1 MQLQLYEEVC
11 TRVNTLTSQNNAQ
24 WIFTMQKSGDCNVL
38 EQTLLN
44 TTEGKEMI
52 NKNVCMLGGESIP
65 AYLLYNKVNM
75 QIIL

>member
-1 MQLQLYEEVC
+1 
-11 TRVNTLTSQNNAQ
+11 
-24 WIFTMQKSGDCNVL
+24 MQKSGDCNVS